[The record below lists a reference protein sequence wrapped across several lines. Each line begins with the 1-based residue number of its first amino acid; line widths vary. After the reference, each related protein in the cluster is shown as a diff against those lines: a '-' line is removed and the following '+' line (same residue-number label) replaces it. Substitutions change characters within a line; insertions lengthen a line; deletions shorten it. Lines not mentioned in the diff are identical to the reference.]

1 MSDRPEATV
10 VLELEEGYRFRAD
23 LGLPGVP
30 PLVLDEPPPLG
41 EGAGPDAARVLAA
54 AVGDCLSAS
63 ALFCLRKARVEVR
76 GMRTEVS
83 VSFVRNEQGRLR
95 IGGIGVRMRPEVA
108 RGDVGRIR
116 RCLEVF
122 EDFCVVTQSVR
133 GGIDVRVEVE
143 PVAVEGEVA

>member
-76 GMRTEVS
+76 GMWTEVS
-83 VSFVRNEQGRLR
+83 VSFARNEQGRLR

-108 RGDVGRIR
+108 PGDVGRIR
-116 RCLEVF
+116 RCLEIF